1 MYGKN
6 NGSSVADLA
15 RHFAPLCFSH
25 FKFLFRFGPLVWRS
39 SKERKRGQQLGRG
52 GIFRSADSGIH
63 VERSMAAESSDS
75 RDTDPNEEP
84 ESPLVRL
91 AD

>member
-1 MYGKN
+1 MC
-6 NGSSVADLA
+6 V
-15 RHFAPLCFSH
+15 
-25 FKFLFRFGPLVWRS
+25 FRFGPLLWRS

-75 RDTDPNEEP
+75 RDTDPNDEP
-84 ESPLVRL
+84 DSPLVRVYL
-91 AD
+91 QCLLYNLIFLEEKRTTSKF